1 MQNTANKAKINYV
14 ILLQTLLRGLILSII
29 FLKNV
34 SVNTFYYIKHK
45 IVTPSPKNA
54 AIPSSEPVLEE
65 LYKKDINFYKTM
77 TADDANTNIDATLYD
92 YTLRKTLFAEEN
104 NPTEK
109 QWKSR
114 VLFENTYRGNIIM
127 YYDAFRMTFS
137 YYSDEQI
144 VPYKALHHA
153 ALRYVV
159 KFRCRNF
166 FIDMETFPENP
177 MIEVLRKEDDSLKTK
192 VKMNHGPLTGTQD
205 NKPKPQDNKNNP
217 VFARFKNYSNAPN
230 DKTKQQNKPKHL
242 FSNKFVRIGKLCEF
256 NILQKPPNKKIA
268 AVNSLLFSDNPITS
282 VNDFFDDDETLSI
295 NVPLCT
301 KEDKEPETAT
311 GNTNPFSTDQPKMS
325 SYQLFKMMKKKQ
337 EINEANI
344 TDSESATIPNN
355 DCSFQA

>member
-1 MQNTANKAKINYV
+1 MQHSAKKAKINYV
-14 ILLQTLLRGLILSII
+14 GILQSILRGLIISII

-45 IVTPSPKNA
+45 IVTPPPPQNTA
-54 AIPSSEPVLEE
+54 EPVLEE
-65 LYKKDINFYKTM
+65 VYKKDINFYKTM
-77 TADDANTNIDATLYD
+77 TAIDANTNIDSTLYD

-114 VLFENTYRGNIIM
+114 ILFENTYRGNIIM

-153 ALRYVV
+153 ALKYVV
-159 KFRCRNF
+159 RFRCRNF

-192 VKMNHGPLTGTQD
+192 VKMNHGPLTGTQE
-205 NKPKPQDNKNNP
+205 NKPKPQDNKTNNA
-217 VFARFKNYSNAPN
+217 VFARLKNYSNAPN
-230 DKTKQQNKPKHL
+230 DKNKQQQNKPKHL

-301 KEDKEPETAT
+301 KEEKEPETAI
-311 GNTNPFSTDQPKMS
+311 GNSNPFSTDQPKMT

-344 TDSESATIPNN
+344 TDSEPATIPNN